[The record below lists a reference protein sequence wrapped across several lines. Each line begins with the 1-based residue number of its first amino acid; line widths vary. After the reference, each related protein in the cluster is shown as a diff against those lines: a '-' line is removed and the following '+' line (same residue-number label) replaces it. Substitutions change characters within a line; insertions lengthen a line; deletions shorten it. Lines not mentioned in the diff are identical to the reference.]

1 MNVSTSF
8 KCVKIGFKASELLQ
22 WPTYSPNR
30 SITIRHL
37 EYENDVKHLRKK
49 MKKKMQFSRR
59 GGERF
64 ANSNFEVDIV
74 EQKVNK
80 NH

>member
-49 MKKKMQFSRR
+49 MKKKNGILR
-59 GGERF
+59 GGGRF